1 MNSNMELLNN
11 MSTMENFNSNFL
23 GLLATSSDNFSDHY
37 ERAPQ
42 LAIPPT
48 IDNIQSSFYPYHAQ
62 FYDPSAHFFSSLDNI
77 PGRECN
83 NTRPVPEVESLMNSN
98 PLILETGELIGD
110 GKASRNYVCTT

>member
-1 MNSNMELLNN
+1 
-11 MSTMENFNSNFL
+11 MSTMENYNSNFL

-42 LAIPPT
+42 LPIPTT
-48 IDNIQSSFYPYHAQ
+48 IDNIQSSFYPCHAQ
-62 FYDPSAHFFSSLDNI
+62 FYDPSAHFFSSIDNI

-83 NTRPVPEVESLMNSN
+83 NTRPGLEAESTLNST

-110 GKASRNYVCTT
+110 GKASRNYVSTT